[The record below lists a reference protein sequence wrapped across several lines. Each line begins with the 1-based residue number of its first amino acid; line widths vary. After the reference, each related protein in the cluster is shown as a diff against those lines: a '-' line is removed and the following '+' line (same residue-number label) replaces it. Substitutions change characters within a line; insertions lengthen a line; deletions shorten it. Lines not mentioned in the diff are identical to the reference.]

1 MISLVLSRFEKVVGL
16 ERDLVGKF
24 LGRYI
29 GLGCI
34 PRYRKILNDELFDL
48 GISRCTVQFVK
59 KQAYESRRTW

>member
-16 ERDLVGKF
+16 ERDLVGKL

-34 PRYRKILNDELFDL
+34 PCYRKILDDELFDL
-48 GISRCTVQFVK
+48 GISRCTI
-59 KQAYESRRTW
+59 